1 MQEISRVIGDG
12 RTSIRH
18 SGRQVPATS
27 QARQTAAEVSDRG
40 SQRSPCKTEAEFLR
54 PVQETVSFKRSS
66 SYRAAKVPEHH
77 HRSGLLVAVATKRLL

>member
-1 MQEISRVIGDG
+1 MPNQCTVSEASLKSCQENTLCDGCRKSAVIGDG

-40 SQRSPCKTEAEFLR
+40 SQRYPCKTEAQFLR
-54 PVQETVSFKRSS
+54 PVQETVSFKRS
-66 SYRAAKVPEHH
+66 
-77 HRSGLLVAVATKRLL
+77 